1 MKPRFKNKFCIRK
14 KPALSRRRNFRRKQ
28 QRLFLFTQKFL
39 LASLTARPF
48 PMAVAVPYGRK
59 SSRSVCLW
67 FVPLLSPAAPRHLPE
82 SPFFVTHYPLV
93 SSSSPPRISQEK
105 KLSYLRKEIAR
116 RESRL
121 SVLPSLSNTNKEV
134 RKCCAHRFPIR
145 TRRCENAAQYQK
157 GFRYGQAGR
166 SGYGDHRTYHPYVVQ
181 GRQDKMPDRR
191 QQNSGRCAKPDGLYM
206 SHLRS

>member
-134 RKCCAHRFPIR
+134 RKCCAVSKRLSIWSSRKIR
-145 TRRCENAAQYQK
+145 IRR
-157 GFRYGQAGR
+157 
-166 SGYGDHRTYHPYVVQ
+166 SPYIPSVCGV
-181 GRQDKMPDRR
+181 RKAR
-191 QQNSGRCAKPDGLYM
+191 
-206 SHLRS
+206 

>member
-121 SVLPSLSNTNKEV
+121 SVLPSLSNTNKE
-134 RKCCAHRFPIR
+134 
-145 TRRCENAAQYQK
+145 
-157 GFRYGQAGR
+157 
-166 SGYGDHRTYHPYVVQ
+166 RTYHPYVVQ